1 MLVLSALV
9 ALGLAGPAS
18 PAAASGEA
26 APRMSCIAV
35 EIVSPQDSSRQ
46 GRVPEFSASAIIDIR
61 FTAVL
66 RRPDDHGLVR
76 LKLFTPRGHLYQ
88 TLSVPFVANGAA
100 APQARNIDGSSRST
114 LEQRAEPA
122 ATAADYRVEARLPV
136 AGTLIAN
143 EGLFGRWTVEPWLE
157 GASTPCLAARAFVI
171 KP

>member
-9 ALGLAGPAS
+9 AFGLTAPAS
-18 PAAASGEA
+18 PARASADA
-26 APRMSCIAV
+26 APRMSCVAV

-46 GRVPEFSASAIIDIR
+46 GRVPEFSASAIIDVR

-76 LKLFTPRGHLYQ
+76 LKLFTPAGYLYQ
-88 TLSVPFVANGAA
+88 TLSVPFVAGRAN
-100 APQARNIDGSSRST
+100 APQARHVDGSSRST
-114 LEQRAEPA
+114 LEQRAEPSA
-122 ATAADYRVEARLPV
+122 SVADYRVEARLPV
-136 AGTLIAN
+136 AGTLITN